1 MSNVFK
7 KFIKKRKRARMQAKN
22 EKAVRASGRNDEDY
36 QQQLSRHR
44 HAVIR
49 KSVVTVAAVI
59 AAAAALLIFI
69 EKRSYRS
76 YKTIQTHEQEDVVS
90 NQYEV
95 MAGKILRYSPD
106 GASLVN
112 GEISA

>member
-7 KFIKKRKRARMQAKN
+7 KFLKKRKRAKIQAQN
-22 EKAVRASGRNDEDY
+22 EKAARTAGRNGDDY

-49 KSVVTVAAVI
+49 KTVITASVVI

-69 EKRSYRS
+69 EKEAIAVIKPYRS
-76 YKTIQTHEQEDVVS
+76 MNRK
-90 NQYEV
+90 
-95 MAGKILRYSPD
+95 MLFP
-106 GASLVN
+106 
-112 GEISA
+112 ISMR

>member
-69 EKRSYRS
+69 EKEVIAAIRPYKRMNRKMLFLISMRSWPEKSSDTVRM
-76 YKTIQTHEQEDVVS
+76 V
-90 NQYEV
+90 
-95 MAGKILRYSPD
+95 L
-106 GASLVN
+106 LL
-112 GEISA
+112 